1 LITPRTDVS
10 KLLQKLNWA
19 EQGPSVQEESFVPL
33 APNSQWLGRLESY
46 ISFSLQRAFA
56 RPGMR
61 TWLIRISQRH
71 RHNRFSSHFNSTA
84 ASRGPWF
91 HHERS
96 IESLKPRA
104 SRARSIGGRIRVV
117 KRLEIQRAEACYD
130 SRLKPAAG

>member
-1 LITPRTDVS
+1 MAWPPR
-10 KLLQKLNWA
+10 KLYIVQPAAGFRPPRDANLADKNFTA
-19 EQGPSVQEESFVPL
+19 PSAQPLFVTFQL
-33 APNSQWLGRLESY
+33 HG
-46 ISFSLQRAFA
+46 SL
-56 RPGMR
+56 P
-61 TWLIRISQRH
+61 H
-71 RHNRFSSHFNSTA
+71 
-84 ASRGPWF
+84 GPWF